1 MHICGDGCVDIMRE
15 GIAPLAATRACGSR
29 FCYVCREFLPAEQFD
44 KGRGDVCVKHERV
57 SDSNAGMRFCRVCA
71 TVLPLER
78 FPAGQKRFICRSCAW
93 LRTGKKT
100 KAQYRAKR
108 GHIQRLWSMCYADRA
123 AFKQARVGLSQ
134 TDIACL
140 LAEGKHSALD
150 ADGLAVVPRDPC
162 APLAVDNAVLVT
174 RARRRVLLGLL
185 ASGGHEAYACELSV
199 HDVGAT
205 RALCPKEHSIK
216 ENTAATQ

>member
-1 MHICGDGCVDIMRE
+1 MRE
-15 GIAPLAATRACGSR
+15 GIAPLATARACGLR
-29 FCYVCREFLPAEQFD
+29 FCYACREFLPVQQFD

-57 SDSNAGMRFCRVCA
+57 PDADSPAATRFCRVCMTA
-71 TVLPLER
+71 LPLER
-78 FPAGQKRFICRSCAW
+78 FAVGQKRFICRSCAW
-93 LRTGKKT
+93 LRTGKNT

-123 AFKQARVGLSQ
+123 AFKQARVNLSQ
-134 TDIACL
+134 ADIACL
-140 LAEGKHSALD
+140 LMVGMHSALD
-150 ADGLAVVPRDPC
+150 AYGLAVVPRDPC
-162 APLAVDNAVLVT
+162 APLALDNAVLVT
-174 RARRRVLLGLL
+174 RARRRVLLGSL